1 MESMPP
7 VSRNK
12 RSRRV
17 FSLKEKMRILKEA
30 DACSTARGE
39 IGALLRREGIYSS
52 HLAAWRKELRLHGTA
67 GLGPKKPGRK
77 PLRDEKDKRI
87 AELEK
92 KASRLESKLSLAY
105 KLIELQKKA
114 SEILGVTLPSA
125 SDD

>member
-1 MESMPP
+1 MESVPS

-12 RSRRV
+12 RSRRA
-17 FSLKEKMRILKEA
+17 FSVKEKLRILKEA
-30 DACSTARGE
+30 EACAERGQ

-52 HLAAWRKELRLHGTA
+52 HLAAWRKELRLHGTG
-67 GLGPKKPGRK
+67 GLETKKPGRK

-92 KASRLESKLSLAY
+92 KANRLESRLSLAH

-114 SEILGVTLPSA
+114 SEILGVTLPSG